1 MVGRR
6 RRASTS
12 SVESVDESQIRWR
25 QEVSVVRSV
34 PKDESPDDWP
44 IFELRDA
51 VVLNKDGKSL
61 ENALHVGIRG
71 PFIVRGN
78 LIIADASQRTH
89 RTCRTFSIRLHT
101 PAR

>member
-1 MVGRR
+1 MAGRR

-12 SVESVDESQIRWR
+12 SVDTIDESQIRWR

-34 PKDESPDDWP
+34 PKEESPDDWP

-51 VVLNKDGKSL
+51 VVLNKDGQSL

-71 PFIVRGN
+71 PFLVRGN
-78 LIIADASQRTH
+78 LIIDDVGQRSH
-89 RTCRTFSIRLHT
+89 RTYT
-101 PAR
+101 PPYTSRRAAR